1 MKELDL
7 LKKDWQKQ
15 NVDAARFSYQEI
27 YNMLLKKSSS
37 VVRWIFI
44 VSLVEFVIWHLL
56 YLLPNNLELYA
67 QLDMMWLIYTT
78 SSIHYLVTFG
88 FIYYFYQ
95 NFKRIRTTDK
105 IKNLME
111 RIIKTRKT
119 VKYYVVYNL
128 GAFALVYSIIIIM
141 MYAKKDLL
149 FKLDLFKEQMEL
161 LPEFKSLF
169 FVMQAISAVFVI
181 LIFGGIYFLL
191 YGVMLR
197 KLKKNYQELA
207 EIEQ

>member
-1 MKELDL
+1 
-7 LKKDWQKQ
+7 
-15 NVDAARFSYQEI
+15 
-27 YNMLLKKSSS
+27 
-37 VVRWIFI
+37 
-44 VSLVEFVIWHLL
+44 
-56 YLLPNNLELYA
+56 
-67 QLDMMWLIYTT
+67 
-78 SSIHYLVTFG
+78 
-88 FIYYFYQ
+88 
-95 NFKRIRTTDK
+95 
-105 IKNLME
+105 ME

-128 GAFALVYSIIIIM
+128 GAFALVYSIIILM

-169 FVMQAISAVFVI
+169 FVMQAVSAVFVI

-191 YGVMLR
+191 YGLMLR

-207 EIEQ
+207 ELEQ